1 MHGSL
6 LFRLTVADQ
15 HDGLLDPVWRWRG
28 AFLYLDHGERS
39 NNGLYYNCMSEDG
52 EGVYTSFDL

>member
-6 LFRLTVADQ
+6 LLRLTLADQ
-15 HDGLLDPVWRWRG
+15 RDGLLDPVWRWRG

-39 NNGLYYNCMSEDG
+39 NNGLYYNCVSKDG